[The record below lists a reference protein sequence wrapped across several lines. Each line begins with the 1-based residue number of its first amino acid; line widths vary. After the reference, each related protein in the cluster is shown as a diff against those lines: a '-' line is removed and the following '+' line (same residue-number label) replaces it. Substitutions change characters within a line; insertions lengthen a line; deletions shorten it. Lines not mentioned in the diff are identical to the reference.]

1 MHRPCY
7 TFFCIRNV
15 VIKTTF
21 NFKFRVYDVIL
32 EKQLGGIEIQ
42 MTKIELETQ
51 QHGETK
57 SYCIQIEISYTN
69 ISVFPIRE
77 RLL

>member
-32 EKQLGGIEIQ
+32 ENQLGGIEIQ
-42 MTKIELETQ
+42 MIFKNRVRNTAA
-51 QHGETK
+51 
-57 SYCIQIEISYTN
+57 
-69 ISVFPIRE
+69 R
-77 RLL
+77 